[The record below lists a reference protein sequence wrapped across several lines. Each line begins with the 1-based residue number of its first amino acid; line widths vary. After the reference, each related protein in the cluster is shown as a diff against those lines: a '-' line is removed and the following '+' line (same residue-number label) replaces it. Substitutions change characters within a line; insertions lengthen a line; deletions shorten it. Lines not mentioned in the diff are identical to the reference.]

1 MQAQQF
7 FISGKVQGVFFR
19 QSAVD
24 EAARLGLNGFARNLP
39 DGRVEVVA
47 SGDAESI
54 AALTEWLN
62 HGPPQA
68 SVSQVEQAEI
78 DIALPVGFTVRY

>member
-1 MQAQQF
+1 MSTRQF

-24 EAARLGLNGFARNLP
+24 EAIRLGLNGFARNLA

-47 SGDAESI
+47 DGDDATLERFT
-54 AALTEWLN
+54 AWL
-62 HGPPQA
+62 HQGPPMA
-68 SVSQVEQAEI
+68 NVIEVEQHEV
-78 DIALPVGFTVRY
+78 DVEVSDGFVVRF

>member
-24 EAARLGLNGFARNLP
+24 EATRLGLNGFARNLP

-47 SGDAESI
+47 SGGSAR
-54 AALTEWLN
+54 LTEFIEWLQQ
-62 HGPPQA
+62 GPPMAEVDQI
-68 SVSQVEQAEI
+68 EQGVI
-78 DIALPVGFTVRY
+78 DIVLPRGFTVRY